1 MDTPPFALPRT
12 WLLSAVVASATLG
25 LVAVGQP
32 VRAQAAA
39 EATAGPELSPVS
51 GYDVVTVLE
60 RAMHATDDLSYTAD
74 MVIVALAED
83 GPQVTDLTVHRSRD
97 GHLQVGRSEAW
108 LLDVDGASTVFHDG
122 AGDPLQFGQ
131 VNALP
136 FAMYSAIQAYDVTID
151 GAADLD
157 TGPSLAV
164 AFRRDG
170 RLRERLYVDAATDLV
185 VRRETYGMDGT
196 PDRVVAL
203 TAIDASRAD
212 EADLG
217 APMALA
223 TEPSVRA
230 PTAARRH
237 VDRDEIDA
245 AAGDAYEVPMTL
257 PDGFDLRA
265 GFVIEEFDALQLV
278 FSDGLYTLSVYDQPG
293 RVDTSSLHGAVVQHV
308 DGMVIHRWP
317 GAEPERMVWSG
328 AGHTFTAVSDAP
340 SDVVLHAVSVLPHES
355 PPSIGQRLMRGFGRI
370 GDTLWP
376 F

>member
-1 MDTPPFALPRT
+1 MDTPSFALPRT

-25 LVAVGQP
+25 LLVAGQP
-32 VRAQAAA
+32 AQAQDDP
-39 EATAGPELSPVS
+39 TAGPTLTPVS
-51 GYDVVTVLE
+51 GLDVVAVLE
-60 RAMHATDDLSYTAD
+60 RAMHATDDLSYTAE

-136 FAMYSAIQAYDVTID
+136 FAMYEALQAYDVTID

-164 AFRRDG
+164 GFRRDG
-170 RLRERLYVDAATDLV
+170 RLRERLFVDAATDLV
-185 VRRETYGMDGT
+185 VRRETYRMGGA

-203 TAIDASRAD
+203 TALEASGD
-212 EADLG
+212 DPDDVG
-217 APMALA
+217 APMAVA

-230 PTAARRH
+230 PTGTRVH
-237 VDRDEIDA
+237 VDRDQIDA
-245 AAGDAYEVPMTL
+245 VAGDAFEVPMTL

-265 GFVIEEFDALQLV
+265 GFVVQELGAMQLV

-340 SDVVLHAVSVLPHES
+340 SDVVLHAVSALPHES